1 MGPESLIT
9 ARAPAPEGVAKAI
22 IVSFRCNSF
31 FYKSINITSN
41 DICNNFK
48 LFLYLNYS
56 KLTMKTYIYTLLI
69 LSSLISCKNQPKL
82 SNNEYLVNVKCEG
95 VFNGLRAYLKTNTN
109 PRSVRIT
116 DTAIVANGSF
126 SFKGEISGV
135 EMRTLTIDGVNGQT
149 NIILEPGEIDVTIYK
164 DSIFSSTSVGTYNN
178 NVFDDYKK
186 QYKKQYN
193 VISNLRD
200 SIMKLTND
208 PIVLNQLN
216 KKMKSQKLLLKNFGF
231 NFIKSYPDSD
241 FSLTLLNSA
250 IGQKGFDMDL
260 AKEAYDKINI
270 SIKTKTVENQIISNQ
285 IKTKLNKVK
294 KNELIKIGEKVPN
307 FSAPNS
313 EGVMLKLNEIKGK
326 VTIIDF
332 WASWCKPCRIEN
344 PNLVSLYNEYHV
356 KGLEII
362 SISLDSETQKSAWIK
377 AIEKDQLNWYN
388 ISNLKSWNDPI
399 AQLYGVNSIPATFI
413 IDKDG
418 VLIDKRLRGSQLDNK
433 IKELLDF

>member
-1 MGPESLIT
+1 MKIYLYTFLI
-9 ARAPAPEGVAKAI
+9 I
-22 IVSFRCNSF
+22 SF
-31 FYKSINITSN
+31 
-41 DICNNFK
+41 
-48 LFLYLNYS
+48 
-56 KLTMKTYIYTLLI
+56 
-69 LSSLISCKNQPKL
+69 LISCDNQLKL
-82 SNNEYLVNVKCEG
+82 STNEYTVNVKAEG
-95 VFNGLRAYLKTNTN
+95 VFNGLRAYLKTNTD
-109 PRSVRIT
+109 PRSVRTT
-116 DTAIVANGSF
+116 DTAIVYNGSF
-126 SFKGEISGV
+126 SFRGEINSV

-149 NIILEPGEIDVTIYK
+149 NIVLEPGEIDVTIYK

-178 NVFDDYKK
+178 DVFDDYKK

-208 PIVLNQLN
+208 PIILNQLN
-216 KKMKSQKLLLKNFGF
+216 KKMKSQKILLKNFGF
-231 NFIKSYPDSD
+231 NFIKTYPDSD

-285 IKTKLNKVK
+285 IKTKLNRVK

-344 PNLVSLYNEYHV
+344 PNLVNLYDKYHDN
-356 KGLEII
+356 GLEII
-362 SISLDSETQKSAWIK
+362 SISLDSETQRLAWIK
-377 AIEKDQLNWYN
+377 AIKKDQLNWFN

-413 IDKDG
+413 IDQDG
-418 VLIDKRLRGSQLDNK
+418 VLIDKQLRGRQLDER
-433 IKELLDF
+433 IRGLLDL

>member
-1 MGPESLIT
+1 MKIYLYTFLI
-9 ARAPAPEGVAKAI
+9 I
-22 IVSFRCNSF
+22 SF
-31 FYKSINITSN
+31 
-41 DICNNFK
+41 
-48 LFLYLNYS
+48 
-56 KLTMKTYIYTLLI
+56 
-69 LSSLISCKNQPKL
+69 LISCDNQLKL
-82 SNNEYLVNVKCEG
+82 STNEYTVNVKAEG
-95 VFNGLRAYLKTNTN
+95 VFNGLRAYLKTNTD
-109 PRSVRIT
+109 PRSVRTT
-116 DTAIVANGSF
+116 DTAIVYNGSF
-126 SFKGEISGV
+126 SFRGEINSV

-149 NIILEPGEIDVTIYK
+149 NIVLEPGEIDVTIYK

-178 NVFDDYKK
+178 DVFDDYKK

-208 PIVLNQLN
+208 PIILNQLN
-216 KKMKSQKLLLKNFGF
+216 KKMKSQKILLKNFGF
-231 NFIKSYPDSD
+231 NFIKTYPDSD

-285 IKTKLNKVK
+285 IKTKLNRVK

-344 PNLVSLYNEYHV
+344 PNLVNLYNEYHV

>member
-48 LFLYLNYS
+48 LFLYLIYS
-56 KLTMKTYIYTLLI
+56 KLIMKTYIYILLI

-260 AKEAYDKINI
+260 AKQAYDKINI

-313 EGVMLKLNEIKGK
+313 EGVVLKLNEIKGK